1 MKKLLCSAAALS
13 MMATGAFAQSAAETE
28 LSPSVLER
36 LLNNVATAVGSTS
49 VGDTDGIASVLSN
62 VAANQNT
69 LITEINDGTN
79 VTDQVFG
86 NIDSSV
92 DVGFLVS
99 NLPILAASNSDGSP
113 VGADLTDASTVSLQ
127 EMKGKLGDITTLVL
141 GASLD
146 ATASITGG
154 ANQTLNESSAMAGS
168 AAGGDASALAQTAAQ
183 EAVLASNLAL
193 NTVDLNSAVSVS
205 ADSYALEASA
215 ISTSAIAA
223 VGGGTIV
230 NGNIDKLNSA
240 IFAVVGS
247 TD

>member
-13 MMATGAFAQSAAETE
+13 MMATGAFAQAATE

-36 LLNNVATAVGSTS
+36 LLNNVSTAVGSTG
-49 VGDTDGIASVLSN
+49 VGGGGDISSVLSN

-69 LITEINDGTN
+69 LITDIADSTN
-79 VTDQVFG
+79 TTDQVFG

-92 DVGFLVS
+92 DVSFLVS
-99 NLPILAASNSDGSP
+99 TLAILSASNSDGSP
-113 VGADLTDASTVSLQ
+113 VGPDLTSAATVSLQ
-127 EMKGKLGDITTLVL
+127 EMKGTLGDITTLVL

-168 AAGGDASALAQTAAQ
+168 AAGGDASALAQTTAQ

-193 NTVDLNSAVSVS
+193 STVDLNSAVSVS

-215 ISTSAIAA
+215 ISTSAIGA
-223 VGGGTIV
+223 VGGGSIV
-230 NGNIDKLNSA
+230 NGEIDKLNSA
-240 IFAVVGS
+240 IFSVVGS
-247 TD
+247 TG

>member
-1 MKKLLCSAAALS
+1 

-49 VGDTDGIASVLSN
+49 VGDVDGIASVLSN

-69 LITEINDGTN
+69 LITDIVTPQGQGT
-79 VTDQVFG
+79 VDLDQVFG

-92 DVGFLVS
+92 DVEFLVS
-99 NLPILAASNSDGSP
+99 SLPILSASNSDGTA
-113 VGADLTDASTVSLQ
+113 VGPDLTTAATVSLQ